1 MAIVITFYI
10 TTGAKNAMY
19 TLRQMRLDD
28 TASQVT
34 NRSLA
39 ILVNNHIC
47 TLSSDEEKA
56 IEKARNYV
64 EAYRDRVGESE
75 HLKIVLH
82 DDIDIENVKRRGKL
96 SVKDTKRI
104 ISIENGIFPFG
115 KHVDTKIE
123 DAPDSYIL
131 YWADKVKEDLEDEVV
146 AKALAGYCLGVAL
159 SKELIKKRDEK
170 QKVQLEKDL
179 KSEFIGKVGERID
192 FKGTIVSCNEIKEYI
207 QGEGYL
213 GTGRF
218 KNKILCGNDIVFYTG
233 KKMGEI
239 NEEIDFRGTIKVH
252 YDAKGVKMTIVN
264 RPY

>member
-28 TASQVT
+28 TASQVS
-34 NRSLA
+34 NQSLA

-47 TLSSDEEKA
+47 TLSADESKA

-64 EAYRDRVGESE
+64 DAYRERVGESE

-82 DDIDIENVKRRGKL
+82 DDIDIENIKRRGKL
-96 SVKDTKRI
+96 SVKDTKQI

-115 KHVDTKIE
+115 KHVGKQIE
-123 DAPDSYIL
+123 ETPDSYIL
-131 YWADKVKEDLEDEVV
+131 YWADQVKEELTTEVSKV
-146 AKALAGYCLGVAL
+146 LAGYCLGIAL
-159 SKELIKKRDEK
+159 SKGLIKKREEK
-170 QKVQLEKDL
+170 QKIQLEKDL
-179 KSEFIGKVGERID
+179 KSEFIGKVGERIE
-192 FKGTIVSCNEIKEYI
+192 FSGILVSCNEIQEYVY
-207 QGEGYL
+207 GEGYL

-233 KKMGEI
+233 KKMGEV
-239 NEEIDFRGTIKVH
+239 NEEINFKGTIKAH
-252 YDAKGVKMTIVN
+252 YDGRGIKMTIIN